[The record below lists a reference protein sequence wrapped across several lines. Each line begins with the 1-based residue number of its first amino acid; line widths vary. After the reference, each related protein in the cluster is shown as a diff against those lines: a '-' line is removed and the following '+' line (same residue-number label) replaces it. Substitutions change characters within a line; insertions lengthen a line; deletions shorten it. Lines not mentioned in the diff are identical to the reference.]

1 MNTELKELLS
11 EGVVNVTFT
20 KVDGTER
27 TMPCTLNPE
36 LIPAEHA
43 PKSASDAQTK
53 RSETAQAV
61 YVTDAKGWRSFR
73 WDSVQGFELA
83 QLST

>member
-1 MNTELKELLS
+1 MNEELKELLN
-11 EGVVNVTFT
+11 ENVVNVTFT

-27 TMPCTLNPE
+27 TMPCTLNPA

-43 PKSASDAQTK
+43 PKSVSNARTA
-53 RSETAQAV
+53 RSEAAQAV

-73 WDSVQGFELA
+73 WDSVQGFELV
-83 QLST
+83 

>member
-1 MNTELKELLS
+1 MKDQLKELLN

-27 TMPCTLNPE
+27 TMPCTLNPA

-43 PKSASDAQTK
+43 PKSPTDAQK
-53 RSETAQAV
+53 QRSEAAQPV

-73 WDSVQGFELA
+73 WDSVQSFEIVN
-83 QLST
+83 

>member
-1 MNTELKELLS
+1 MNDQLKELLN
-11 EGVVNVTFT
+11 EGVVNVTFI

-27 TMPCTLNPE
+27 TMPCTLNPA

-43 PKSASDAQTK
+43 PKSPTDAHTK
-53 RSETAQAV
+53 RSEAAQPV

-73 WDSVQGFELA
+73 WDSVQSFELV
-83 QLST
+83 

>member
-1 MNTELKELLS
+1 MNKELKELLNES
-11 EGVVNVTFT
+11 VVNVTFT

-43 PKSASDAQTK
+43 PKSASDAQTA
-53 RSETAQAV
+53 RSSTAQPV
-61 YVTDAKGWRSFR
+61 YVTDAQGWRSFR
-73 WDSVQGFELA
+73 WDSVQRFEI
-83 QLST
+83 TN